1 MNLAGTQRD
10 PQEFDMPLHA
20 CKVALA
26 ALVLPLTVACMI
38 DYYTESPSA
47 RERAT
52 QIEIEARRGWTDTGM
67 DLQPGDEVITAYISG
82 EWSPW
87 PGGHFD
93 ALGSGGDPRCD
104 CNVLAGVSHAALI
117 GRVGDADPFLVG
129 ARFDQPVGQ
138 GGRLWL
144 GINDTRLDDN
154 GGALIVRIELR

>member
-26 ALVLPLTVACMI
+26 AWVLPLTMACMI

-47 RERAT
+47 HERAV
-52 QIEIEARRGWTDTGM
+52 QLEIEAQRGWTDTGM
-67 DLQPGDEVITAYISG
+67 DLQPGDEVIIAYISG

-87 PGGHFD
+87 AGGYYD

-129 ARFDQPVGQ
+129 ARFDQTVGQ